1 MTNHLQP
8 SVHHLLQQELGCF
21 NEIFSETE
29 EYLGKFDPF
38 SLNTFA
44 ALIYTRQEF
53 IDLIKDLDKQIKQ
66 SVNPDGND
74 QEEFLRKEISNVAR
88 LLIVVDAKIL
98 DLLQP
103 IKAKYLN
110 NLTDVLDKRV
120 HNGLKKRYRVNHRV
134 DILQE

>member
-1 MTNHLQP
+1 MTNIQP
-8 SVHHLLQQELGCF
+8 SIHRLLEQELGCF

-29 EYLGKFDPF
+29 SYLRKFDPF

-53 IDLIKDLDKQIKQ
+53 IDLIKDLETQIKQ
-66 SVNPDGND
+66 YDDCDHSE
-74 QEEFLRKEISNVAR
+74 QEEFLKKEISNVAR

-103 IKAKYLN
+103 IKAEYLN
-110 NLTDVLDKRV
+110 SLANILDSRIQS
-120 HNGLKKRYRVNHRV
+120 GLRKHYRVNNHV